1 MHAVENVLIVGAGMC
16 GMSLGVALKR
26 AGIDCEIVE
35 IRPNLTE
42 PGTGI
47 SLQGPALRALQSVG
61 VLDHCIVRGFGYSH
75 FKACDAVGNVT
86 GTVDL
91 PRLLGP
97 NYPATIGV
105 LRQSVHEVLACEL
118 AALAVPIHRSATVK
132 TLTQDNQGVMAEFT
146 NGAAARYDLVVGAD
160 GMNSLIRD
168 MAFGSENRP
177 HYTGQMVWRAT
188 VSRPRDVD
196 CRHSYFG
203 PTNKSGFNPISDS
216 QMYIYTVQNV
226 PERPHW
232 NDAELPTIL
241 RDLLAEFGGAL
252 GRAREEILT
261 PEQITCRPVFSMI
274 LPPPWYSGRI
284 IVIGDAA
291 HTTTPHL
298 ASGASIAIEDSIIL
312 ARLLQSDHSLHAI
325 LDDFMHQR
333 YERCRMIVQNSELL
347 GEWEKN
353 PGIPNENTVG
363 VIAASYQAL
372 AKPV

>member
-1 MHAVENVLIVGAGMC
+1 MPAVDKVLIVGAGMC

-26 AGIDCEIVE
+26 VGINCEIVE
-35 IRPNLTE
+35 IQSKLTE

-61 VLDHCIVRGFGYSH
+61 VLDQCISRGFGYSH

-97 NYPATIGV
+97 SYPATIGV
-105 LRQSVHEVLACEL
+105 LRQSVHEVLASEL
-118 AALAVPIHRSATVK
+118 ARVAVAIRLSASVK
-132 TLTQDNQGVMAEFT
+132 TLTQDDQGAMVEFT
-146 NGAAARYDLVVGAD
+146 NSESARYDLVVGAD

-168 MAFGSENRP
+168 MAFGVENRP

-188 VSRPRDVD
+188 VSRPRDVE

-226 PERPHW
+226 PNRPHW
-232 NDAELPTIL
+232 NDAELPAML
-241 RDLLAEFGGAL
+241 RALLAEFGGAL
-252 GRAREEILT
+252 GRAREEIRSS
-261 PEQITCRPVFSMI
+261 EQIICRPVFSNM
-274 LPPPWYSGRI
+274 LQPRWYSGRI

-298 ASGASIAIEDSIIL
+298 ASGASIAIEDSIVL
-312 ARLLQSDHSLHAI
+312 ARLLKSDKSLNAI
-325 LDDFMHQR
+325 LDDFMRQR

-347 GEWEKN
+347 GEWKKTRAHRTR
-353 PGIPNENTVG
+353 IRLV
-363 VIAASYQAL
+363 
-372 AKPV
+372 